1 MRTWYTLGLRCKL
14 VNVISKETSR
24 RLDPDKVVDSAL
36 AIADEEGPAAVT
48 LRRLAGQHEVTPMAL
63 YRHFKDKDDLLSA
76 LGDRLLADVVL
87 PEPTDEPWDRQLD
100 KVLRAFVTALRGHPR
115 LADLTL
121 TRILV
126 AEPGLAMAERTMEL
140 LTQGGFSV
148 DDAAEVGRQSICSL
162 ITLVTNDPIAREAS
176 DPITREDS
184 LRMKRASLAALSP
197 RKYPLITAA
206 ADTLVCPTS
215 TDRYYSLGVDL
226 VVAGIRGVLEEEK

>member
-1 MRTWYTLGLRCKL
+1 MIT
-14 VNVISKETSR
+14 KEPAR
-24 RLDPDKVVDSAL
+24 RLDPAKVVDSAL
-36 AIADEEGPAAVT
+36 AVADEEGPAAVT
-48 LRRLAGQHEVTPMAL
+48 LRRLATQHGVTPMAL
-63 YRHFKDKDDLLSA
+63 YRHFKDKDDLLAA

-87 PEPTDEPWDRQLD
+87 PEPTDEPWDQQLT
-100 KVLRAFVTALRGHPR
+100 KVLTAFVTALRAHPK

-126 AEPGLAMAERTMEL
+126 SEQGLAMSERTMEL
-140 LTQGGFSV
+140 LTEGGFSI

-162 ITLVTNDPIAREAS
+162 ITLVTTDPISREVT
-176 DPITREDS
+176 DPVAREDS

-215 TDRYYSLGVDL
+215 SERYYDLGIEL
-226 VVAGIRGVLEEEK
+226 VVAGICGVLTKGVLKKEK